1 MIAAASPMPWLPE
14 AHAVTTHEA
23 GPRRPSCIETCPAD
37 MFTIA
42 IGTISGEAR
51 SAPRSSRARW
61 LSSKAALPPLPVA
74 MTVPARSPSSSIVRS
89 ASSSASRAA
98 ATAIW
103 LTRSIL
109 RVARRSMKSSGSK
122 PSTSHAMR
130 QACPVVSK
138 RVIGPAQARP
148 SSAAFQ
154 ASRQPMPSGLTMP
167 RPGDDHAALLAHS
180 AAPRPRPARPR

>member
-1 MIAAASPMPWLPE
+1 
-14 AHAVTTHEA
+14 
-23 GPRRPSCIETCPAD
+23 

-51 SAPRSSRARW
+51 SAPRSSSARW
-61 LSSKAALPPLPVA
+61 LSSKASLPPLPVA
-74 MTVPARSPSSSIVRS
+74 MTVPARPPPSSIVRS

-130 QACPVVSK
+130 QAWPEVSK

-148 SSAAFQ
+148 ASAAFQ
-154 ASRQPMPSGLTMP
+154 ESRQPMPSGLTMP
-167 RPGDDHAALLAHS
+167 RPVMTTRRSSLTAAAL
-180 AAPRPRPARPR
+180 RPRPARPR